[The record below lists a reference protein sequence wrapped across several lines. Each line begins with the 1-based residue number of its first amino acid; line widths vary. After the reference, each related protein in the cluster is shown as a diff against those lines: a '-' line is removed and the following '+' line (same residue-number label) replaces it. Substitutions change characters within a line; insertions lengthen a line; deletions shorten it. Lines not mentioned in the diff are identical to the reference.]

1 MTANPRQAP
10 SYAHW
15 TLLYVQ
21 WTHRHV
27 PMLRACHAAFC
38 TTPHIR
44 ESRQAEYAAHG
55 WHRKRTVSS
64 SRWFPPARG
73 SFPQY
78 ASAWCSATWTAIR
91 LPYFP
96 ANREH
101 VGSNPLP
108 QSSQRSSRYVS
119 AAASVLCTTMVPRM
133 APINTT
139 AMPTMAQNRV
149 NVLDV
154 SIWSLSDNPMNTT
167 PLSLTCPVLVFSL
180 QGSATTRHG
189 DCAACMMA

>member
-1 MTANPRQAP
+1 MVFSDMDSDPTSVFSGKSGTRWLKSP
-10 SYAHW
+10 
-15 TLLYVQ
+15 
-21 WTHRHV
+21 
-27 PMLRACHAAFC
+27 AAIFAAVFS
-38 TTPHIR
+38 IR
-44 ESRQAEYAAHG
+44 FSG
-55 WHRKRTVSS
+55 
-64 SRWFPPARG
+64 
-73 SFPQY
+73 
-78 ASAWCSATWTAIR
+78 
-91 LPYFP
+91 
-96 ANREH
+96 
-101 VGSNPLP
+101 
-108 QSSQRSSRYVS
+108 
-119 AAASVLCTTMVPRM
+119 ASVLCTTMVPRM